1 MTHCGTN
8 ASAMTL
14 VLRDEEG
21 RVLAVMGDETR
32 PLGYYGAT
40 RDGLEMYV
48 VDDDPN
54 SLSANG
60 WLEDVSKVKKY
71 VMSDE
76 EYERREGTY
85 RKWKQEQLA
94 KDPAWTLERH
104 MAEIRERRTWR
115 RRR

>member
-1 MTHCGTN
+1 
-8 ASAMTL
+8 
-14 VLRDEEG
+14 
-21 RVLAVMGDETR
+21 
-32 PLGYYGAT
+32 
-40 RDGLEMYV
+40 MYV

-94 KDPAWTLERH
+94 KDPGVDAGETH
-104 MAEIRERRTWR
+104 GGDSRRDVR
-115 RRR
+115 GAGGGE